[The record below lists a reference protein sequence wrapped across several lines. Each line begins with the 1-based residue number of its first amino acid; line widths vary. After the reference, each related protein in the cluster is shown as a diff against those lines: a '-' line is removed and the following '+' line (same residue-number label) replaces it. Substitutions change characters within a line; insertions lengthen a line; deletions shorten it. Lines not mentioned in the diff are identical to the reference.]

1 MRCFIAIDIPKDIK
15 KDLHSIQKPFEKYEN
30 MTLVNTK
37 HLHCTLIFLGEID
50 KTQIEKTKII
60 LQECSES
67 HTAIKC
73 QLKST
78 GVFPN
83 PDYLKVIWTGI
94 SPKDQLAAIQK
105 SLEIKL
111 VETGLYNSL
120 PHQQF
125 TPHITIGRVRD
136 SGHKHEILKE
146 IEKNST
152 FTTPVFEINELKLKQ
167 STLLP
172 GGPIYDD
179 IAVYKLREPA

>member
-15 KDLHSIQKPFEKYEN
+15 KELHSIQSSFERYEN
-30 MTLVNTK
+30 ITLVNTK
-37 HLHCTLIFLGEID
+37 LLHCTLIFLGEID
-50 KTQIEKTKII
+50 TVHVQQTKSI
-60 LQECSES
+60 LNTIAARSN
-67 HTAIKC
+67 TIKC

-94 SPKDQLAAIQK
+94 SDNNQLADIQK
-105 SLEIKL
+105 SIETKL
-111 VETGLYNSL
+111 TATGLYNPP

-125 TPHITIGRVRD
+125 TPHITLGRVRD
-136 SGHKHEILKE
+136 SRHRHEILKE
-146 IEKNST
+146 IEKNTT
-152 FTTPVFEINELKLKQ
+152 FKTPYFEINELKLKQ

>member
-1 MRCFIAIDIPKDIK
+1 MRCFIAIDVPKDIK
-15 KDLHSIQKPFEKYEN
+15 KELHSIQKSFEKYKN
-30 MTLVNTK
+30 ITLVNTK
-37 HLHCTLIFLGEID
+37 LLHCTLLFLGEID
-50 KTQIEKTKII
+50 KTQLEKTKSI
-60 LQECSES
+60 LN
-67 HTAIKC
+67 TIAARNNTIKC

-83 PDYLKVIWTGI
+83 RNYLKVIWTGI
-94 SPKDQLAAIQK
+94 YPECQLTAIQK
-105 SLEIKL
+105 SLETKL
-111 VETGLYNSL
+111 TETGIYNPH

-125 TPHITIGRVRD
+125 TPHITLSRVRD

-152 FTTPVFEINELKLKQ
+152 FTTPIFEINELKLKQ